1 MTITPRLAPVAA
13 VAIGALV
20 FLAGCT
26 STPAADPTAISS
38 TTTTPTP
45 TPAPSAYTPLGQPG
59 SAEPPKDQNEAW
71 SGASTAV
78 KDFIAVQYEIQHDGG
93 ANPDRIDKFTI
104 GTARESVHTVA
115 GQLAEQKVA
124 AYGAPTWTPDAA
136 ASTYGALIDHDGTQI
151 PNGTV
156 YVRGCFD
163 TSDQVSKQADGTVEP
178 KSQTI
183 RYPVQFKTQYIPD
196 DKAWKVAE
204 GRNLTEEGAPAC

>member
-26 STPAADPTAISS
+26 STPAADPTASSS
-38 TTTTPTP
+38 TTATPTP
-45 TPAPSAYTPLGQPG
+45 TPSAYTPLGKPG
-59 SAEPPKDQNEAW
+59 SVEAPKDQNEAW

-93 ANPDRIDKFTI
+93 ANPDRIDKFAI
-104 GTARESVHTVA
+104 GTARDSVHTVA
-115 GQLAEQKVA
+115 SQIAEQKFKV
-124 AYGAPTWTPDAA
+124 YGAPKWTADAA

-156 YVRGCFD
+156 YVKGCFD
-163 TSDQVSKQADGTVEP
+163 TSDQVSKKADGTVVP
-178 KSQTI
+178 KSETT
-183 RYPVQFKTQYIPD
+183 RFPVQLKTQYIPD
-196 DKAWKVAE
+196 DKAWEVAE
-204 GRNLTEEGAPAC
+204 TKSITGEEGVPQC